1 MNAKPATVI
10 PFAERLDAAAA
21 GRLPG
26 AGTAWLDRLRANARE
41 AYLAA
46 GLPGPK
52 MEAWKYTNLNRLR
65 RTGFA
70 ADAAGATID
79 TVPVGNALS
88 VDADM
93 LVLVNGAFRADLS
106 SLPDTKTGVE
116 VMPFADALANEP
128 ALLETYLG
136 KAAPADAL
144 PLAALNT
151 ALAADGLVI
160 RFRKGRRAERPLHI
174 VSIGVSGGT
183 ADSDAV
189 MFQPRLLVIGEE
201 GSGGCVLESH
211 VGASDGVYFSN
222 AVTEIA
228 LTKGARLQHYKLQ
241 NEHPSAFH
249 LATCGVTLTDDTSYD
264 SFVLQVGGRIARNE
278 IHTLIDGRHAE
289 CRLNGAYL
297 LRGEQHADN
306 TTVIDHAAPDGIS
319 RELYKGVLDG
329 TARGVFQGK
338 VMVRRA
344 AQKTD
349 SHQLNKALLLSRGAE
364 MDSKPELEIYADDVK
379 CGHGATAGE
388 MDDDALFYLR
398 SRGIDETT
406 ARGLLVHAFIG
417 DAIDQI
423 GHEPSREAFRQVV
436 DGWLADEGLTGRGE
450 KDDGR

>member
-1 MNAKPATVI
+1 MNAKTATVI

-21 GRLPG
+21 GLPG
-26 AGTAWLDRLRANARE
+26 KGVAWLDRLRADARD
-41 AYLAA
+41 AWRAG

-52 MEAWKYTNLNRLR
+52 VEAWKYTNLNRLR

-70 ADAAGATID
+70 ADASGARVD
-79 TVPVGNALS
+79 TVPIGNALS
-88 VDADM
+88 VDADT

-106 SLPDTKTGVE
+106 SLPDAKTGAE
-116 VMPFADALANEP
+116 VMAFVDALKSEP
-128 ALLETYLG
+128 ALLETHLG
-136 KAAPADAL
+136 RIAPADTL

-160 RFRKGRRAERPLHI
+160 RFRKGRLAAKPLHI
-174 VSIGVSGGT
+174 VSIGAPGG
-183 ADSDAV
+183 AAGKDAV

-211 VGASDGVYFSN
+211 VGAGDGVTFSN

-228 LTKGARLQHYKLQ
+228 LAKGARLQHYKLQ

-249 LATCGVTLTDDTSYD
+249 LATCGVTLADDASYD
-264 SFVLQVGGRIARNE
+264 SFVLQVGGRLARNE
-278 IHTLIDGRHAE
+278 IRALLDGRHGE

-306 TTVIDHAAPDGIS
+306 TTLIDHVAPDSTS
-319 RELYKGVLDG
+319 RELYKGVIDG

-338 VMVRRA
+338 VLVRRT

-364 MDSKPELEIYADDVK
+364 VDSKPELEIYADDVK

-398 SRGIDETT
+398 SRGIDEAT
-406 ARGLLVHAFIG
+406 ARGMLVHAFIG
-417 DAIDQI
+417 EAIDQI
-423 GHEPSREAFRQVV
+423 AHEPSREAFRHVV
-436 DGWLADEGLTGRGE
+436 DGWLADEAMTVRNE
-450 KDDGR
+450 KGDGR

>member
-1 MNAKPATVI
+1 MNARTATVI

-21 GRLPG
+21 GLPG
-26 AGTAWLDRLRANARE
+26 KGVAWLDRLRADARD
-41 AYLAA
+41 AWRAA

-52 MEAWKYTNLNRLR
+52 VEAWKYTNLNRLR

-70 ADAAGATID
+70 ADASGATVD
-79 TVPVGNALS
+79 TVPVGSALS
-88 VDADM
+88 VNADM

-106 SLPDTKTGVE
+106 SLPDPAAGVE
-116 VMPFADALANEP
+116 VMPLADALAREP

-136 KAAPADAL
+136 KVAPAEAL

-160 RFRKGRRAERPLHI
+160 HIRKGKRAERPLHV
-174 VSIGVSGGT
+174 VSIGVSGG
-183 ADSDAV
+183 AAGSDAV

-201 GSGGCVLESH
+201 GSGGCILESH
-211 VGASDGVYFSN
+211 IGAGDGVYFSN

-228 LTKGARLQHYKLQ
+228 LAKGARLQHYKLQ
-241 NEHPSAFH
+241 NEHPAAFH
-249 LATCGVTLTDDTSYD
+249 LATCGVTMADGAAYD
-264 SFVLQVGGRIARNE
+264 SFVLQVGGRMARNE
-278 IHTLIDGRHAE
+278 IHTLIDGQHSE

-306 TTVIDHAAPDGIS
+306 TTVIDHAAPGGTS
-319 RELYKGVLDG
+319 REFYKGVLDG

-338 VMVRRA
+338 VLVRRA

-364 MDSKPELEIYADDVK
+364 VDSKPELEIYADDVK

-398 SRGIDETT
+398 SRGIDEAT
-406 ARGLLVHAFIG
+406 ARGMLVHAFID
-417 DAIDQI
+417 DAIEQI
-423 GHEPSREAFRQVV
+423 GHEPSREAFRHVV
-436 DGWLADEGLTGRGE
+436 DGWLADGGLTGWRNKE
-450 KDDGR
+450 DER